1 MDDPELSFSLEVDIS
16 YPLPVNG
23 LSRASWPH
31 EIVTLEVRE
40 QDGRTTFAGTSFGQ
54 SIPTEP
60 MGSEPFEA
68 GLYYRYTGSI
78 DELTGYTE
86 TFRDLTDT
94 QILVSYRLGDDCET
108 EVLEPPKNDPWTLSD
123 SEGVILEKYLKAE
136 SLPRVWADDLTWE
149 LDDLGELEAEFE
161 LDPARG
167 SEARVWYEG
176 TLPEHNSDLD
186 RDFIPDDR
194 EAELGFDPNSRDTY
208 GMGRRDGD
216 CDCDYWD
223 DSEITAYQ
231 AQESWPVGSADKED
245 WADPGKQSGG

>member
-31 EIVTLEVRE
+31 EIVTLEVKE
-40 QDGRTTFAGTSFGQ
+40 QDGRTTFGGTSFGQ

-94 QILVSYRLGDDCET
+94 
-108 EVLEPPKNDPWTLSD
+108 
-123 SEGVILEKYLKAE
+123 
-136 SLPRVWADDLTWE
+136 
-149 LDDLGELEAEFE
+149 
-161 LDPARG
+161 
-167 SEARVWYEG
+167 
-176 TLPEHNSDLD
+176 
-186 RDFIPDDR
+186 
-194 EAELGFDPNSRDTY
+194 
-208 GMGRRDGD
+208 
-216 CDCDYWD
+216 
-223 DSEITAYQ
+223 
-231 AQESWPVGSADKED
+231 
-245 WADPGKQSGG
+245 

>member
-1 MDDPELSFSLEVDIS
+1 M
-16 YPLPVNG
+16 
-23 LSRASWPH
+23 
-31 EIVTLEVRE
+31 
-40 QDGRTTFAGTSFGQ
+40 
-54 SIPTEP
+54 
-60 MGSEPFEA
+60 
-68 GLYYRYTGSI
+68 
-78 DELTGYTE
+78 
-86 TFRDLTDT
+86 
-94 QILVSYRLGDDCET
+94 
-108 EVLEPPKNDPWTLSD
+108 EPPKNDRWTLSD

-161 LDPARG
+161 PDPPRG

-216 CDCDYWD
+216 CDYWD